1 MSVDK
6 EPLEKGQILA
16 DKYEVGEHLS
26 SGAFA
31 RVYVANRI
39 SDDMEVAVK
48 ALRMDVKTS
57 DPAAVER
64 FIREAAV
71 VTHLQHPNLI
81 RILEFGR
88 TRDDVLFMVM
98 ERLQGIGLEEIIY
111 KEPMSPDRVRNILRQ
126 MLDAL
131 MMAHGQGLIHR
142 DLNPSNVFLCA
153 VDQSDDD
160 HRDWVKILDF
170 GFAKGTP
177 STGKGMRATLTLD
190 GVRVGIPGY
199 MAPEILESDP
209 ELTPLVDLYAVG
221 ILGHGRPARTAPVYR
236 GPSPLRDHPQTHQT
250 GSRRAVPVGR
260 NGAAGRGRAQAE
272 QRQVVDVA
280 AGQTTFRPFPQPNAT
295 LFRSDC

>member
-1 MSVDK
+1 
-6 EPLEKGQILA
+6 
-16 DKYEVGEHLS
+16 VGEHLS

-64 FIREAAV
+64 FIREAAI

-98 ERLQGIGLEEIIY
+98 ERLQGIGLHEIIY
-111 KEPMSPDRVRNILRQ
+111 REPMGPDRVRNILHQ

-131 MMAHGQGLIHR
+131 VMAHGQGLIHR

-153 VDQSDDD
+153 VDQSNDD

-177 STGKGMRATLTLD
+177 STGRGMRATLTLD
-190 GVRVGIPGY
+190 GVRVGTPGY
-199 MAPEILESDP
+199 MAPEILEADP

-221 ILGHGRPARTAPVYR
+221 ILGHEMLTAQPAYRGAGLERIVAQRTADPPEPPQFIAGHPLYEIIRKLIRRDPAERYQSAEVA
-236 GPSPLRDHPQTHQT
+236 LRD
-250 GSRRAVPVGR
+250 
-260 NGAAGRGRAQAE
+260 
-272 QRQVVDVA
+272 VDA
-280 AGQTTFRPFPQPNAT
+280 LKQSKGK
-295 LFRSDC
+295 LWM